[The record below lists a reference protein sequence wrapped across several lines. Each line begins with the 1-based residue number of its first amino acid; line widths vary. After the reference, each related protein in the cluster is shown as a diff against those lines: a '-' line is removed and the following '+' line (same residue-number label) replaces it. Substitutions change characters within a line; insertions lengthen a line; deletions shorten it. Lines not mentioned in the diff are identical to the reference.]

1 MITINIDNLF
11 KISPE
16 HGLIEEE
23 ISAKKSL
30 ISKYLGKIEAR
41 KQGFYKTIDE
51 STKKIQDFAQKV
63 KGKYKHIVVL
73 GIGGSAL
80 GAICLQQS
88 LKHLFENELFISST
102 PKLYV
107 IDNIDP
113 LLITEIEDVIDY
125 EKTLFIVISKSGDTI
140 ETFTQY
146 KYFRANC
153 EKKKLNPRGHFV
165 FITDPKKGELRK
177 IANKENIPTFDIPEN
192 VGGRFSVLTAVGLLP
207 AALIDIDINKLI
219 VGAASMRDKF
229 LSTKDNPS
237 FTLATVQYLLS
248 QKGKTIN
255 VLMPYSQKLIKLT
268 DWYEQLLAESIGKDE
283 KGITPTNALGATDQH
298 SQIQLYNDGPND
310 KLIIFLEVQRLG
322 KDIKIPGSITFNEL
336 IKIEKEATAKSLTK
350 NNRPNLTILV
360 DSVSEETLGELFM
373 FFEGAVAFLGEYFG
387 VNAFDQP
394 GVELGKKL
402 INKHVA

>member
-11 KISPE
+11 KISSE
-16 HGLIEEE
+16 HGLFEEE
-23 ISAKKSL
+23 ISEKKSL
-30 ISKYLGKIEAR
+30 LPKFLKKIEAR

-51 STKKIQDFAQKV
+51 STEKIQNFAQKI
-63 KGKYKHIVVL
+63 KGKYKHIIVL

-80 GAICLQQS
+80 GPICLQQS
-88 LKHLFENELFISST
+88 LKHLS
-102 PKLYV
+102 KLYV

-113 LLITEIEDVIDY
+113 ILIAEIENIINY

-140 ETFTQY
+140 ETFAQY

-153 EKKKLNPRGHFV
+153 EKKKLDPREHFV

-177 IANKENIPTFDIPEN
+177 IANKENIPIFDVPEN

-207 AALIDIDINKLI
+207 AALIGINIQKILA
-219 VGAASMRDKF
+219 GAKKMRNKF
-229 LSTKDNPS
+229 LSTKDNPA

-268 DWYEQLLAESIGKDE
+268 DWYKQLLAESIGKDG
-283 KGITPTNALGATDQH
+283 KGITPTGALGATDQH

-322 KDIKIPGSITFNEL
+322 KDIKIPRNITFNEL

-387 VNAFDQP
+387 VNTFDQP

-402 INKHVA
+402 INKHVAQRAALNTKYV